1 MLKFKKLATYGIILS
16 VISLSG
22 CVSMEKYQEM
32 EKKRNNCE
40 SEFSKTKSENIDLQ
54 NKVTEYSSQIDILRK
69 QVSGLKQDTL
79 TMGNLVRS
87 MTEGYTQMKT
97 AYEEML
103 LSNEKLSAGNKDE
116 IQKILTNV
124 QKLQEDLQKRED
136 QLKIL
141 EADLAKRKAEFEVL
155 NNELIKKEAK
165 LIELQSILDQKEAAV
180 DALKTKVANA
190 LMGFQNNGLNVYQK
204 NGKVYVSMDEKL
216 LFASGSFQIDP
227 RGEAAL
233 KELAK
238 ILEQDPDINIMI
250 EGHTDDV
257 AYVGNTTKEIKDNWD
272 LSVMRATSV
281 LKTLLKNGKIDPKR
295 LTASGKGE
303 FLPIDNAKT
312 KEARAKN
319 RRTEIILTP
328 KLDELFKILE

>member
-1 MLKFKKLATYGIILS
+1 MLKFKKLAAYGILLS

-54 NKVTEYSSQIDILRK
+54 NKVTEYTSQLDLLRK
-69 QVSGLKQDTL
+69 QVNGLKQDTL

-116 IQKILTNV
+116 IQKILTNI

-141 EADLAKRKAEFEVL
+141 EADLAKRKAEFEVV
-155 NNELIKKEAK
+155 NDELIKKEAK

-180 DALKTKVANA
+180 AALKTKVANA
-190 LMGFQNNGLNVYQK
+190 LMGYQNNGLNVYQK

-257 AYVGNTTKEIKDNWD
+257 AYNGNGGLIKDNWD
-272 LSVMRATSV
+272 LSVMRATTV

-303 FLPIDNAKT
+303 FLPVDNAKT

>member
-1 MLKFKKLATYGIILS
+1 MFRINKLSFYAIVFFAFILS
-16 VISLSG
+16 S
-22 CVSMEKYQEM
+22 CVSMEKYKEILN
-32 EKKRNNCE
+32 KRKECE
-40 SEFSKTKSENIDLQ
+40 IESSKIKTDNIDLR
-54 NKVTEYSSQIDILRK
+54 NKVTEYTSQIDQLKR
-69 QVSGLKQDTL
+69 QVSALKQDTL
-79 TMGNLVRS
+79 TMGGLVRS
-87 MTEGYTQMKT
+87 MTEGYTQMKNS
-97 AYEEML
+97 YDEML
-103 LSNEKLSAGNKDE
+103 LSNEKLSSGNKDE

-136 QLKIL
+136 QLKVL
-141 EADLAKRKAEFEVL
+141 EADLAKRKADFDII
-155 NNELIKKEAK
+155 NNELSKKEAK
-165 LIELQSILDQKEAAV
+165 LIELQSILDQKDAAV
-180 DALKTKVANA
+180 EALKTKVANA
-190 LMGFQNNGLNVYQK
+190 LLGFQNNGLNVYQK

-227 RGEAAL
+227 RGESAL
-233 KELAK
+233 KELAR

-257 AYVGNTTKEIKDNWD
+257 PYNGSGLIKDNWD

-281 LKTLLKNGKIDPKR
+281 LKTLLKSGKIEPKR

-303 FLPIDNAKT
+303 FLPLDKAKS
-312 KEARAKN
+312 KEARSKN

>member
-1 MLKFKKLATYGIILS
+1 MLKFKKLAAYGILLS

-54 NKVTEYSSQIDILRK
+54 NKVTEYTSQLDLLRK
-69 QVSGLKQDTL
+69 QVNGLKQDTL

-97 AYEEML
+97 SYEEML

-116 IQKILTNV
+116 IQKILTNI

-141 EADLAKRKAEFEVL
+141 EADLAKRKAEFEVV
-155 NNELIKKEAK
+155 NDELIKKEAK

-180 DALKTKVANA
+180 AALKTKVANA

-257 AYVGNTTKEIKDNWD
+257 AYNGNGGQIKDNWD
-272 LSVMRATSV
+272 LSVMRATTV
-281 LKTLLKNGKIDPKR
+281 LKTLLKSGKIDAKR

-303 FLPIDNAKT
+303 FLPVDKAKT

>member
-1 MLKFKKLATYGIILS
+1 MFKTKGITGFILIFTF
-16 VISLSG
+16 VTLSG
-22 CVSMEKYQEM
+22 CVSMGKYQEV
-32 EKKRNNCE
+32 EKKRNDCE
-40 SEFSKTKSENIDLQ
+40 NESGKTKSENIDLK
-54 NKVTEYSSQIDILRK
+54 NKVTEFSAQVEQLRK
-69 QVSGLKQDTL
+69 QVSALKQDTL

-87 MTEGYTQMKT
+87 MAEGYTQMKT
-97 AYEEML
+97 SYDEML

-116 IQKILTNV
+116 VKNILTNV
-124 QKLQEDLQKRED
+124 QKLQEDIQKRED
-136 QLKIL
+136 LLKIL
-141 EADLAKRKAEFEVL
+141 EADLAKRKADFTQL
-155 NNELIKKEAK
+155 NEELTKKEAK
-165 LIELQSILDQKEAAV
+165 LIELQSILDQKDAAV
-180 DALKTKVANA
+180 NALKTKVANA
-190 LMGFQNNGLNVYQK
+190 LMGYQNNGLNVYQK
-204 NGKVYVSMDEKL
+204 NGKVYISMDEKL

-233 KELAK
+233 KDLAK

-257 AYVGNTTKEIKDNWD
+257 TYNGSGQIKDNWD

-281 LKTLLKNGKIDPKR
+281 LKALLKSGKIDAKR
-295 LTASGKGE
+295 LSASGRGE
-303 FLPIDNAKT
+303 FLPLDAAKT

>member
-1 MLKFKKLATYGIILS
+1 MLKFKKLAVYGVLFS
-16 VISLSG
+16 FLSLSG

-32 EKKRNNCE
+32 EKKRNDCE
-40 SEFSKTKSENIDLQ
+40 SEYSKTKTDNIDLQ
-54 NKVTEYSSQIDILRK
+54 NKITEYSSQLEQLRK
-69 QVSGLKQDTL
+69 QASSLKQDTL

-87 MTEGYTQMKT
+87 MTTGYTQMKT
-97 AYEEML
+97 AYDEMI
-103 LSNEKLSAGNKDE
+103 LSNENLSAGNKSE
-116 IQKILTNV
+116 VQTILTNV

-136 QLKIL
+136 QIKIV
-141 EADLAKRKAEFEVL
+141 EADLAKRKADFDRV
-155 NNELIKKEAK
+155 NDELTKKEAK
-165 LIELQSILDQKEAAV
+165 LIELQSILDQKDAAV
-180 DALKTKVANA
+180 NALKTKVANA
-190 LMGFQNNGLNVYQK
+190 LMGYQNNGLNVYQK

-233 KELAK
+233 KDLAK

-257 AYVGNTTKEIKDNWD
+257 AYSSGSGQIKDNWD
-272 LSVMRATSV
+272 LSVMRSTSV
-281 LKTLLKNGKIDPKR
+281 LKTLLKSGKIDPIR
-295 LTASGKGE
+295 LTASGRGQY
-303 FLPIDNAKT
+303 LPLDPAKT

>member
-1 MLKFKKLATYGIILS
+1 MLKFKKLAAYGILLS
-16 VISLSG
+16 VFSLTG

-40 SEFSKTKSENIDLQ
+40 SEFSKTKSENIELQ
-54 NKVTEYSSQIDILRK
+54 NKVTEYTSQIDLLRK
-69 QVSGLKQDTL
+69 QVNGLKQDTL

-103 LSNEKLSAGNKDE
+103 LSNEKLSAGNKEE

-141 EADLAKRKAEFEVL
+141 EADLAKRKAEFELV
-155 NNELIKKEAK
+155 NEELIKKEAK

-180 DALKTKVANA
+180 AALKTKVANA
-190 LMGFQNNGLNVYQK
+190 LMGYQNNGLNVYQK

-216 LFASGSFQIDP
+216 LFASGSVQIDP

-233 KELAK
+233 KELAV

-257 AYVGNTTKEIKDNWD
+257 AYNGNGGQIKDNWD
-272 LSVMRATSV
+272 LSVMRATTV
-281 LKTLLKNGKIDPKR
+281 LKTLLKSGKIDAKR

-303 FLPIDNAKT
+303 FLPVDDTKT

>member
-1 MLKFKKLATYGIILS
+1 MLKKKSFSIYVMLFALVAFT
-16 VISLSG
+16 G
-22 CVSMEKYQEM
+22 CVSQQKYEDL
-32 EKKRNNCE
+32 ETKRNNCE
-40 SEFSKTKSENIDLQ
+40 TELSKTKTSNIDLN
-54 NKVTEYSSQIDILRK
+54 NKITEYTSQVELLKK
-69 QVSGLKQDTL
+69 QVAVLKQDTL

-97 AYEEML
+97 AYDDML
-103 LSNEKLSAGNKDE
+103 LSNENLSAGNKDE
-116 IQKILTNV
+116 VKKILTNL

-141 EADLAKRKAEFEVL
+141 EADLAKRKAEFTALSDEL
-155 NNELIKKEAK
+155 NKKEAK
-165 LIELQSILDQKEAAV
+165 LTELQAILDQKDAAV
-180 DALKTKVANA
+180 NALKTKVANA
-190 LMGFQNNGLNVYQK
+190 LMGYQNNGLNVYQK

-233 KELAK
+233 KDLAK
-238 ILEQDPDINIMI
+238 ILEQDADINIMI

-257 AYVGNTTKEIKDNWD
+257 PYNGNSAQIKDNWD

-281 LKTLLKNGKIDPKR
+281 LKTLLKSGKIDPKR
-295 LTASGKGE
+295 LTAAGRGE
-303 FLPIDNAKT
+303 FLPLDPAKT

>member
-1 MLKFKKLATYGIILS
+1 MFRINKLSFYAIVFFAL
-16 VISLSG
+16 ISAG
-22 CVSMEKYQEM
+22 CVSMEKYKEL
-32 EKKRNNCE
+32 ENKRKDCE
-40 SEFSKTKSENIDLQ
+40 SESSKIKTDNIDLR
-54 NKVTEYSSQIDILRK
+54 NKVTEYTSQIDQLKR
-69 QVSGLKQDTL
+69 QVSALKQDTL
-79 TMGNLVRS
+79 TMGGLVRS
-87 MTEGYTQMKT
+87 MTEGYTQMKNS
-97 AYEEML
+97 YDEML
-103 LSNEKLSAGNKDE
+103 LSNEKLSSGNKDE

-141 EADLAKRKAEFEVL
+141 EADLAKRKADFDII
-155 NNELIKKEAK
+155 NNELSKKEAK
-165 LIELQSILDQKEAAV
+165 LIELQSILDQKDAAV
-180 DALKTKVANA
+180 EALKTKVANA
-190 LMGFQNNGLNVYQK
+190 LLGFQNNGLNVYQK

-227 RGEAAL
+227 RVESAL
-233 KELAK
+233 KELGR

-257 AYVGNTTKEIKDNWD
+257 TYNGAGQIKDNWD

-281 LKTLLKNGKIDPKR
+281 LKTLLKSGKIEPKR

-303 FLPIDNAKT
+303 FLPLDGAKT
-312 KEARAKN
+312 KEARSKN

>member
-1 MLKFKKLATYGIILS
+1 MFKTKKITGFVLVLS
-16 VISLSG
+16 FLTLTG
-22 CVSMEKYQEM
+22 CVSMEKYKEI
-32 EKKRNNCE
+32 EKKRNDCE
-40 SEFSKTKSENIDLQ
+40 SESSKTKSENIDLK
-54 NKVTEYSSQIDILRK
+54 NKVTEFTAQVEQLRK
-69 QVSGLKQDTL
+69 QVAGLKQDTL

-97 AYEEML
+97 SYDEML

-116 IQKILTNV
+116 VKTILTNV
-124 QKLQEDLQKRED
+124 QKLQEDMQKRED
-136 QLKIL
+136 LLKTL
-141 EADLAKRKAEFEVL
+141 EADLAKRKADFTQL
-155 NNELIKKEAK
+155 NEELTKKEAK
-165 LIELQSILDQKEAAV
+165 LIELQSILDQKDAAV
-180 DALKTKVANA
+180 NALKTKVANA
-190 LMGFQNNGLNVYQK
+190 LMGYQNNGLNVYQK
-204 NGKVYVSMDEKL
+204 NGKVYISMDEKL

-233 KELAK
+233 VDLAK

-257 AYVGNTTKEIKDNWD
+257 TYNGSGQIKDNWD

-281 LKTLLKNGKIDPKR
+281 LKALLKSGKIDPKR
-295 LTASGKGE
+295 LSASGRGE
-303 FLPIDNAKT
+303 FSPLDTAKT

>member
-1 MLKFKKLATYGIILS
+1 MLKFKKLAAYGILLS
-16 VISLSG
+16 VLFLSG

-32 EKKRNNCE
+32 EKKRNDCE

-54 NKVTEYSSQIDILRK
+54 NKVTEYTSQLDLLRK
-69 QVSGLKQDTL
+69 QVNGLKQDTL

-97 AYEEML
+97 SYEEML

-116 IQKILTNV
+116 IQKILTNI

-141 EADLAKRKAEFEVL
+141 EADLAKRKAEFEVV
-155 NNELIKKEAK
+155 NDELIKKEAK

-180 DALKTKVANA
+180 AALKTKVANA

-257 AYVGNTTKEIKDNWD
+257 AYNGNGGQIKDNWD
-272 LSVMRATSV
+272 LSVMRATTV
-281 LKTLLKNGKIDPKR
+281 LKTLLKSGKIDAKR

-303 FLPIDNAKT
+303 FLPVDNAKT

>member
-1 MLKFKKLATYGIILS
+1 MLKIKKLAACGALLS
-16 VISLSG
+16 AIFLSS

-32 EKKRNNCE
+32 EKKRNDCE
-40 SEFSKTKSENIDLQ
+40 SEFSKTKTENIDLQ
-54 NKVTEYSSQIDILRK
+54 NKITEYTSQLEMLRK
-69 QVSGLKQDTL
+69 QAASLKQDTL
-79 TMGNLVRS
+79 TMGDLMRS
-87 MTEGYTQMKT
+87 MTSGYAQMKT

-116 IQKILTNV
+116 VQKILTNV

-136 QLKIL
+136 QIKII
-141 EADLAKRKAEFEVL
+141 EADLAKRKADFDKV
-155 NNELIKKEAK
+155 NDELTQKEAK
-165 LIELQSILDQKEAAV
+165 LIELQSILDQKDAAV
-180 DALKTKVANA
+180 KALKTKVANA
-190 LMGFQNNGLNVYQK
+190 LMGYQNNGLNVYQK
-204 NGKVYVSMDEKL
+204 NGKVYVSMEEKL

-227 RGEAAL
+227 RGAEAL
-233 KELAK
+233 KDLAK

-257 AYVGNTTKEIKDNWD
+257 AYKDNGQQIKDNWD
-272 LSVMRATSV
+272 LSVMRATTV
-281 LKTLLKNGKIDPKR
+281 LKTLLKSGKIDPIR

-303 FLPIDNAKT
+303 FLPLDPAKT